1 MVDSTGLGQA
11 ITVENDEGI
20 IYELQLIYEDDLY
33 LEAYKLS
40 LTTCQEA
47 QQSWEEALLEP
58 NYERLSSLGMG
69 SKDTTSLH

>member
-11 ITVENDEGI
+11 IAVENDEGI
-20 IYELQLIYEDDLY
+20 IYDLQLIYEDDLY

-40 LTTCQEA
+40 LTTSQEA

-69 SKDTTSLH
+69 SKDTTLAH